1 MCVHII
7 SSRSRSCV
15 RPWSEGHYAKFSAEL
30 ITGGNPMAEQK
41 KKLDRP
47 LDVVVGRSSH
57 SSTSQLN
64 LSQF

>member
-1 MCVHII
+1 M
-7 SSRSRSCV
+7 